1 MERESSL
8 RRSVEEAVGG
18 GTPWMEAGVLRLFFF
33 IIVLRLL
40 REGEAIERGRRWG

>member
-18 GTPWMEAGVLRLFFF
+18 GTPWMEAGRRPPPVA
-33 IIVLRLL
+33 
-40 REGEAIERGRRWG
+40 GGRGD